1 MEELKMEKIFSPEEI
16 NELNKKTD
24 PKDLEEF
31 FFEIFVKKGDNQ
43 EEARKMAQEW
53 AQEMTSNKI
62 D

>member
-1 MEELKMEKIFSPEEI
+1 MEETKMEKLFSAEEI

-31 FFEIFVKKGDNQ
+31 FFEIFVKKGDDQ
-43 EEARKMAQEW
+43 EEARKMAREWSQEI
-53 AQEMTSNKI
+53 AGNKI